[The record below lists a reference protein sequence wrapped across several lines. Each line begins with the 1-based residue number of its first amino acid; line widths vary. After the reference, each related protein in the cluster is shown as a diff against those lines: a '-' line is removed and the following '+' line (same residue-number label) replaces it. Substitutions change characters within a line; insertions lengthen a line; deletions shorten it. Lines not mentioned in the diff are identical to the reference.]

1 MADVLPLTRP
11 ERDLIQKLDLEKNIL
26 SACSLKRQKLMGQVD
41 INDLASQA
49 QLALRA
55 YESTVVALESENRAL
70 RTKIAS
76 LGGPK

>member
-1 MADVLPLTRP
+1 MD
-11 ERDLIQKLDLEKNIL
+11 
-26 SACSLKRQKLMGQVD
+26 QVD
-41 INDLASQA
+41 INDLASQV
-49 QLALRA
+49 QLAVRA